1 MTMNRKCL
9 SIIRVRGVSDI
20 EVDIKETLKMLRLS
34 HTFHCTLF
42 DNRPAYL
49 GMLQK
54 AHHYLTWGEPSKETI
69 LLLLKKRGRT
79 FANKKITD
87 EHARKLG
94 YDSLNNLAEA
104 IFKME
109 VQLKDLKDIKPVFR
123 LHPPKKGFKGTIKRS
138 YKSGGV
144 TGYRGEDINN
154 LIKRMS

>member
-1 MTMNRKCL
+1 MNRKCL
-9 SIIRVRGVSDI
+9 SVIRVRGVSDVEI
-20 EVDIKETLKMLRLS
+20 DVKETLKMLKLF
-34 HTFHCTLF
+34 HNYHCTIF
-42 DNRPAYL
+42 DNRPAYI

-54 AHHYLTWGEPSKETI
+54 AHHYITWGEPSIETI

-79 FANKKITD
+79 FKNQKITD

-94 YDSLNNLAEA
+94 YDSLDKLAEA
-104 IFKME
+104 LFNMDI
-109 VQLKDLKDIKPVFR
+109 QLKDLKYIKPVFR

-154 LIKRMS
+154 LIKCMS